1 MAHIEPKELNMKT
14 YLYINQYYRNK
25 VLYFADRKPVHIGS
39 YVPKLIAF
47 DDRDN
52 IVILTKRKLGK
63 EIFDNLYK
71 IALDRCDYSP
81 CFSFEKGK
89 ETDLAFQLYFSS
101 KYAFAFMDNT
111 FKYYNNH
118 LEKWCDV
125 HHFFEDLD
133 WAEAFETLAQKGS
146 FVLGLDKSIV
156 EDFFDPD
163 DVFNN

>member
-1 MAHIEPKELNMKT
+1 MAHMEPKELNMKT
-14 YLYINQYYRNK
+14 YLFINQYYRNK
-25 VLYFADRKPVHIGS
+25 VLYFADRKPVHIDS
-39 YVPKLIAF
+39 YVPKLIAI
-47 DDRDN
+47 DDHND

-81 CFSFEKGK
+81 CFSKEKGK
-89 ETDLAFQLYFSS
+89 ETDLAFQLGKF

-111 FKYYNNH
+111 FKYYNRK

-125 HHFFEDLD
+125 HYFFDDPEWTKAVL
-133 WAEAFETLAQKGS
+133 TLAQKGS
-146 FVLGLDKSIV
+146 FVLGLDKQIV
-156 EDFFDPD
+156 ENFFDPD